1 MGKKQRDCAGCGA
14 PVGIIGREHCCL
26 CWRKITEA
34 AARTTCPG
42 CGKQRVL
49 QDDTGR
55 CVLCSRAC
63 TQYGHPV
70 RSRDV
75 TLCRDCRRKAR
86 QAAARR
92 PCPRCGRPGYLR
104 AGTGWCGTCSRPRQP
119 KGPPRECAQCGQVRR
134 HQALGLCSACWQRR
148 PERPFVQAAHL
159 AARLTDPPG
168 WLDGFIAHLAAGH
181 APARACTM
189 ITELGRLL
197 DDEHP
202 NHPPNL
208 LERARQPGRSMGS
221 LARALED
228 YFTAEGL
235 ALPTDQAERLA
246 AGRRQRRVNAVPAP
260 LRPAAARF
268 CEHMLAA
275 RQRARRAGTRPRT
288 DHTIETALAI
298 VRDLARFL
306 AAQRG
311 KQDWALADVHDIEA
325 FLATLPKARKRRLTV
340 LRQFF
345 GFTRARGFTGQ
356 TIALDQQR
364 ALFRRWTT
372 GPGAHPHE
380 ALLGILALLHGA
392 SSSEVRHLQAGD
404 IDAGARTIRL
414 GKRPHPVPLD
424 PASWQVLQRCLAHRG
439 SQRAANPHVIVTK
452 GTKAGRAPAS
462 TAYISHVLDPCGV
475 PPRMLRCTR
484 LADLVNTMDPKLVA
498 AAFGMNPEGVMIYLA
513 DHIDPGRLPFG
524 PEPPTRVVL
533 RAASPFRRQPRRAR
547 GRRDRANFVRRF
559 ADANTADA
567 GVAGGDIQK
576 RLLYHAEIHPACPH
590 RASAPRPRAR
600 QGIRDHPAY
609 SLRAGERHP
618 SGNPPRPERPHAQP
632 AEAGIPP
639 GRGQPP

>member
-34 AARTTCPG
+34 VARATCPG

-49 QDDTGR
+49 RDDTGR

-63 TQYGHPV
+63 AQCGHPV
-70 RSRDV
+70 RRADA

-86 QAAARR
+86 QAAAQR

-104 AGTGWCGTCSRPRQP
+104 EDTGWCGPCSRPRQP
-119 KGPPRECAQCGQVRR
+119 KDPPRKCAQCGQVKR
-134 HQALGLCSACWQRR
+134 HEGLGLCSACWQRR

-168 WLDGFIAHLAAGH
+168 WLDGFIAHLAAAN

-202 NHPPNL
+202 DHPQNL
-208 LERARQPGRSMGS
+208 LERARRPGRSMGS

-246 AGRRQRRVNAVPAP
+246 AGRRQRRLDAVPAR
-260 LRPAAARF
+260 LRPAAVRF

-288 DHTIETALAI
+288 DHTIETALSV
-298 VRDLARFL
+298 VRDLAMFL
-306 AAQRG
+306 ASRRG
-311 KQDWALADVHDIEA
+311 KQDWALTDVHDIEA
-325 FLATLPKARKRRLTV
+325 FLATVPKSRKRRLTV

-345 GFTRARGFTGQ
+345 RVARTWKIILADPTRGLAAAAPRGFTGP

-372 GPGAHPHE
+372 SPDAHPHE

-392 SSSEVRHLQAGD
+392 SSSEVRHLQVAD
-404 IDAGARTIRL
+404 IDAGTRTIRL

-424 PASWQVLQRCLAHRG
+424 PASWQVLQRCLAHRDA
-439 SQRAANPHVIVTK
+439 RRTANPHVIVTK
-452 GTKAGRAPAS
+452 GTKAGRTPAS
-462 TAYISHVLDPCGV
+462 TAYMSHILDTCGV

-484 LADLVNTMDPKLVA
+484 LAGLVNTMDPKLVA
-498 AAFGMNPEGVMIYLA
+498 VAFAMNPEGVMIYLA
-513 DHIDPGRLPFG
+513 DHVDASRLA
-524 PEPPTRVVL
+524 TR
-533 RAASPFRRQPRRAR
+533 ADTKPA
-547 GRRDRANFVRRF
+547 RDR
-559 ADANTADA
+559 
-567 GVAGGDIQK
+567 
-576 RLLYHAEIHPACPH
+576 
-590 RASAPRPRAR
+590 
-600 QGIRDHPAY
+600 
-609 SLRAGERHP
+609 
-618 SGNPPRPERPHAQP
+618 
-632 AEAGIPP
+632 
-639 GRGQPP
+639 